1 MRKNKNEIVRLQSLI
16 ENDRIST
23 GDNFINLIL
32 SDLTLL
38 LRQYFDFKEN
48 VVLNIERSGAEYMVQ
63 INLTA
68 SRIKKFINIENI

>member
-48 VVLNIERSGAEYMVQ
+48 VVLNIERSGAEYTVQ